1 MNIQS
6 RYNNNVTKIILISRI
21 STHSLIDCINWKELF
36 RSRNIKSY
44 PRGLNNENQLLLDED
59 WAVKW
64 SLILSEA
71 TKLNKTLFMLV
82 RSPSKID
89 YCGFLS
95 LEQRKWKTFVIW
107 KRIVKY
113 YKRWLA
119 QLASS
124 AVSVTCI

>member
-21 STHSLIDCINWKELF
+21 STHSVIDCINWKELF

-64 SLILSEA
+64 SLFLSEA
-71 TKLNKTLFMLV
+71 TKLSKTLFMLV

-95 LEQRKWKTFVIW
+95 LEQRKWKTFVLW

>member
-64 SLILSEA
+64 SLFLSEA
-71 TKLNKTLFMLV
+71 TKLSKTLFMLV

-95 LEQRKWKTFVIW
+95 LEQRKWKTFVLW

>member
-64 SLILSEA
+64 SLFLSEA

-95 LEQRKWKTFVIW
+95 LEQRKWKTFVLW

>member
-21 STHSLIDCINWKELF
+21 STHSVIDCINWKELF

-71 TKLNKTLFMLV
+71 TKLNKNLFMLV

-95 LEQRKWKTFVIW
+95 LEQRKWKTFVLW

>member
-95 LEQRKWKTFVIW
+95 LEQRKWKTFVLW

>member
-21 STHSLIDCINWKELF
+21 STHSVIDCINWKELF

-95 LEQRKWKTFVIW
+95 LEQRKWKTFVLW

>member
-64 SLILSEA
+64 SLFLSEA
-71 TKLNKTLFMLV
+71 TKLSKTLFMLV

-95 LEQRKWKTFVIW
+95 LEQRRWKTFVIW